1 MPHMLLYGQRFQGL
15 STHSLKIYLMIL
27 FQCASSMQTQDTVQ
41 VQVITDIKTL
51 IEPHGEDVGS
61 HPVSEVQE
69 QIGHK
74 ERSAITV
81 E

>member
-1 MPHMLLYGQRFQGL
+1 MLQFGQRFLDQL
-15 STHSLKIYLMIL
+15 THSLKIYQMIP
-27 FQCASSMQTQDTVQ
+27 FRCASSTQTQDTVQ

-51 IEPHGEDVGS
+51 IEPHAEDVES

>member
-1 MPHMLLYGQRFQGL
+1 MLQFGQRFLDQL
-15 STHSLKIYLMIL
+15 THSFKIYQMIP
-27 FQCASSMQTQDTVQ
+27 FQCASSTQTQDTVQ
-41 VQVITDIKTL
+41 VQVITDIKIL

-74 ERSAITV
+74 ERSATTV